1 MLIRPHTRTTKGNK
15 MCWNMWQPKIT
26 AFNNDS
32 VMQLLPCFQRLFAV
46 LEECL
51 LGGACAFVSIGGQK
65 SPQSSSAP
73 EGKSSWLCR
82 GAGWGYCRETLNLCP
97 PALHKQLLEKSIE
110 DKPGLWGWLSS
121 KAPTSI
127 QDPPA
132 VSILGPLEVSAKRED
147 FLNWPHRRSGL
158 RRSLVRCIVFFIFCL
173 RWVINHSLSI
183 CQND

>member
-1 MLIRPHTRTTKGNK
+1 MLIRPHTHTTKGNK
-15 MCWNMWQPKIT
+15 MCWNMWQPKIA

-32 VMQLLPCFQRLFAV
+32 VMQLLPCFQWYLLFWKSVSLAV
-46 LEECL
+46 LAL
-51 LGGACAFVSIGGQK
+51 LCPLVGQK
-65 SPQSSSAP
+65 SPQSSSAA

-132 VSILGPLEVSAKRED
+132 VSILGPLEVPAKGED
-147 FLNWPHRRSGL
+147 FLNWPHRWSGL
-158 RRSLVRCIVFFIFCL
+158 GRSLARCIVFFIFCL
-173 RWVINHSLSI
+173 RWVINYSLSI

>member
-1 MLIRPHTRTTKGNK
+1 MLADCVLSLLDARGETSIFRKLIRPHTRTTKGNK
-15 MCWNMWQPKIT
+15 MYWNMWQPKIT

-73 EGKSSWLCR
+73 EGKSSCLCR

-97 PALHKQLLEKSIE
+97 PALHKQFLEKSIE
-110 DKPGLWGWLSS
+110 DKPGLWGVAVFKGPYKHPGPSCCEHSWAFRSTSQGGGLS
-121 KAPTSI
+121 
-127 QDPPA
+127 
-132 VSILGPLEVSAKRED
+132 
-147 FLNWPHRRSGL
+147 
-158 RRSLVRCIVFFIFCL
+158 
-173 RWVINHSLSI
+173 
-183 CQND
+183 